1 MIAVIW
7 LVTVAGAATLTWTVI
22 SAAGTQVG
30 QIPPVNPE
38 FSLTA
43 TPAVTN
49 SASPPTPSQHHSATA
64 GATTSVPAPPTH
76 PATPPPPPSYVG
88 SWSGTQGKVI
98 ARCTSTT
105 VSLVS
110 AIPNDGYRV
119 KAEREGAD
127 QLVIEF
133 ESAGEPYDHDGDE
146 AHLLVTCS
154 QSRPVFR
161 SH

>member
-7 LVTVAGAATLTWTVI
+7 LATVAGAATLTWTVI

-30 QIPPVNPE
+30 QIPPVSPE
-38 FSLTA
+38 IDGTA
-43 TPAVTN
+43 TPTPSG
-49 SASPPTPSQHHSATA
+49 SASPAPSPHRT
-64 GATTSVPAPPTH
+64 ATTDATSSTPVKPATSAPPK
-76 PATPPPPPSYVG
+76 PPSYVG
-88 SWSGTQGKVI
+88 SWSGPQGKVI
-98 ARCTSTT
+98 ARCTGTA

-119 KAEREGAD
+119 KTEHEGTQ
-127 QLVIEF
+127 QLVVEF
-133 ESAGEPYDHDGDE
+133 ESAGESDDHDGDE

-161 SH
+161 NH